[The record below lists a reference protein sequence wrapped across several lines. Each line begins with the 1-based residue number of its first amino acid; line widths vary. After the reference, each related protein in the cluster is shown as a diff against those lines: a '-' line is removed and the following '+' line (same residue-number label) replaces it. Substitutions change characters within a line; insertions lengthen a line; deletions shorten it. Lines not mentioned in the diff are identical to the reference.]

1 MIVKLLAHTPDA
13 DRVCAAAARSCYSAK
28 PAGELYDTMKD
39 PAKFLANVV
48 AMGHHSVIEHAVFTF
63 SVEGVSRS
71 LTHQLVR
78 HRIASYSQQSQRYV
92 SLNTPDYVVP
102 EEIAKNPEAKKIF
115 DDLMQQ
121 IWDTYNKLEDLG
133 IIAEDARYVLPNA
146 CTTNITVTMNDRD
159 QAAGRRDAEALQGGL
174 PQHLRLRRT
183 LLRQG
188 ALPRGREMLR
198 PLPQGGVPDSQRGV
212 RCPKDGGNPPV
223 PALTFK

>member
-92 SLNTPDYVVP
+92 SMDKPTYVIPKTVEADP
-102 EEIAKNPEAKKIF
+102 ELKKVYE
-115 DDLMQQ
+115 DTMKD
-121 IWDTYNKLEDLG
+121 IWESYNKLVEK
-133 IIAEDARYVLPNA
+133 IPPEDARYVLPNG
-146 CTTNITVTMNDRD
+146 CTTNITITMNARELFHLFTLRCCNRAQWEIRD
-159 QAAGRRDAEALQGGL
+159 LAD
-174 PQHLRLRRT
+174 
-183 LLRQG
+183 
-188 ALPRGREMLR
+188 EMLR
-198 PLPQGGVPDSQRGV
+198 QCKAVSPVIFANAGPPCVRGP
-212 RCPKDGGNPPV
+212 CPEGKLTCGKPRKKD
-223 PALTFK
+223 FE

>member
-102 EEIAKNPEAKKIF
+102 EEIAKNPEAKKLY

-121 IWDTYNKLEDLG
+121 I
-133 IIAEDARYVLPNA
+133 
-146 CTTNITVTMNDRD
+146 
-159 QAAGRRDAEALQGGL
+159 
-174 PQHLRLRRT
+174 
-183 LLRQG
+183 
-188 ALPRGREMLR
+188 
-198 PLPQGGVPDSQRGV
+198 
-212 RCPKDGGNPPV
+212 
-223 PALTFK
+223 